1 LPRISRALFALIM
14 ERLMEALGRLQP
26 WIKLLK
32 RSKGTKEEK
41 QLQGSILSSQY
52 IDQEVQL
59 HQMFKMILQR
69 FGKSK

>member
-1 LPRISRALFALIM
+1 M
-14 ERLMEALGRLQP
+14 ERLMEALGRLQT
-26 WIKLLK
+26 WTKRLK
-32 RSKGTKEEK
+32 KSKGIMEERLLRDSTLNF
-41 QLQGSILSSQY
+41 QF